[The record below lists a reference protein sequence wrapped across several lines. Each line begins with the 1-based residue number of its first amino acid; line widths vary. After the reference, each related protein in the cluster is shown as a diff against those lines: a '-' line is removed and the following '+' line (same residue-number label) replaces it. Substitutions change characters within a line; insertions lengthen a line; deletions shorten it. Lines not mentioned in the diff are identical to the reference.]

1 MINYSGIGTYIRCL
15 LSEYRK
21 LGADI
26 EFSVFGNP
34 QELEKYHMNVRKL
47 TVPIYSIREQL
58 LLPLKI
64 GTATLFH
71 SPHYNAPLFYN
82 GKLIVTIHDI
92 IHIKFP
98 EYLPSRKA
106 CLYARYMLKHVTQ
119 KAVRVITSS
128 HHTKSDLI
136 EQNVPAEKIE
146 VIPFGVEEKFY
157 PIEDENLLLDFR
169 KKYGLSD
176 NFILY
181 VGNLKSHKNLGIL
194 LKAFTCLKKD
204 KKIEETLVI
213 TAGRGL
219 IDEEIEQHVKSLP
232 FIPDDE
238 MPLLYNCA
246 KLFVFPSLYEG
257 FGLPPLEAMACGVP
271 VITSNSA
278 SIPEVVGD
286 AGIMCDANDVDC
298 FKDAILHLLTD
309 DPKRDELK
317 AKGIARAK
325 SFSWTETAKKTIAV
339 YRECRPEIT
348 PATITAF

>member
-1 MINYSGIGTYIRCL
+1 MIGYSGIGTYIRCL

-34 QELEKYHMNVRKL
+34 QELEKYRMNIRKL
-47 TVPIYSIREQL
+47 TVPIYSISEQL
-58 LLPLKI
+58 LLPFKI
-64 GTATLFH
+64 GTAALFH
-71 SPHYNAPLFYN
+71 SPHYNAPLFYK

-136 EQNVPAEKIE
+136 EQNVPAEKIK
-146 VIPFGVEEKFY
+146 VIPFGVEERFH
-157 PIEDENLLLDFR
+157 PIEDDDLLLDFR

-194 LKAFTCLKKD
+194 LKAFAYLKKD
-204 KKIEETLVI
+204 KKIQETLVL
-213 TAGRGL
+213 TAGYRTNT
-219 IDEEIEQHVKSLP
+219 ENRTPNVKFLP

-257 FGLPPLEAMACGVP
+257 FGLPPLECMACGVP

-278 SIPEVVGD
+278 SLPEVVGD

-309 DPKRDELK
+309 DSERDKLR

-325 SFSWTETAKKTIAV
+325 SFSWTETAKRTIAI
-339 YRECRPEIT
+339 YKECQ
-348 PATITAF
+348 